1 MHASNAARFEQSYR
15 DIADHLK
22 ISGRRN
28 PRANIFKL
36 VHDWLCDEKKGKWI
50 LVLDNV
56 DDASFLLIAQST
68 GKKYQRNDG
77 DSRGPLL
84 AYLPQSQNGSILVT
98 TRARA
103 AALKLVEESDII
115 AVLPMEEL
123 HALALLEKK
132 LGVQGTSDGTSELV
146 AALEFMPLAI
156 VQAAAYITQR
166 VPRCSVPQYLLEFQ
180 KSDREKTSLLHN
192 EAGQLRRDRE
202 AKNSIIVTWQISFDH
217 ICRTKPSAADLLSFM
232 SFFDRQGI
240 PEALVR
246 NRVRVGGY
254 SQHPHRKESRAI
266 EHLRRL
272 FDRNRN
278 SRRNREGH
286 DRHSKHEDG
295 FEDDLLTL
303 RDYSFVSVAEDQV
316 TFEMHALVQLA
327 MRKWL
332 GANGQLQ
339 RWRQQYIKTLYLEFP
354 TGEHENWGKC
364 QALFPHVKSALK
376 QQPEGK
382 SSLCDWA
389 SLLYKAA
396 WYAWRKGS
404 VTDAETM
411 AIKSMQVRGKVLG
424 QKHRETLESMAM
436 VGLAY
441 GLKGRWKEAEELE
454 VQVMETR
461 KRVLGEEHPD
471 TLTSMANL
479 VSTYMNQGR
488 WKEAEELEV
497 QVIETRKKVLG
508 EEHPDTL
515 TSMANLASTYRNQ
528 GRWKEA
534 EELEVQVIERFRR
547 VLGEEHPDMLVSM
560 ASLASTYMNQGR
572 WKEAEELGVQVIETR
587 KDRKSVV

>member
-36 VHDWLCDEKKGKWI
+36 VHDWLCDEKKEKWI

-68 GKKYQRNDG
+68 GKEDQGNDG
-77 DSRGPLL
+77 DSWNLRPLL

-132 LGVQGTSDGTSELV
+132 LGIQGTSDGTSELV

-166 VPRCSVPQYLLEFQ
+166 VPRCSVRQYLLEFQ
-180 KSDREKTSLLHN
+180 KSDREKTSLLYN

-202 AKNSIIVTWQISFDH
+202 AKNSIIITWQISFDY
-217 ICRTKPSAADLLSFM
+217 ICRTKPSAANLLSFM

-246 NRVRVGGY
+246 NRVRVGEY
-254 SQHPHRKESRAI
+254 SQHPHIKESRAI
-266 EHLRRL
+266 RHLRRP
-272 FDRNRN
+272 FNRYRN
-278 SRRNREGH
+278 SRRDQEGH

-303 RDYSFVSVAEDQV
+303 RDYSFVSVAEDQI

-339 RWRQQYIKTLYLEFP
+339 RWKQQYIKTLYLEFP
-354 TGEHENWGKC
+354 TGEHENWGTC

-382 SSLCDWA
+382 SSLCEWA

-404 VTDAETM
+404 VADAETM

-424 QKHRETLESMAM
+424 RKHQETLRSMAM

-441 GLKGRWKEAEELE
+441 NLKGRWKEAEELE
-454 VQVMETR
+454 VQVMETFR
-461 KRVLGEEHPD
+461 G
-471 TLTSMANL
+471 
-479 VSTYMNQGR
+479 
-488 WKEAEELEV
+488 
-497 QVIETRKKVLG
+497 VLG

-534 EELEVQVIERFRR
+534 EELGVQVMETFKR
-547 VLGEEHPDMLVSM
+547 VLGGEHPDT
-560 ASLASTYMNQGR
+560 LASMNNLAFALKSQGCNE
-572 WKEAEELGVQVIETR
+572 EAISLMKICLQLGKQIFGAYHPNIKSSLKALNEWQIEN
-587 KDRKSVV
+587 K